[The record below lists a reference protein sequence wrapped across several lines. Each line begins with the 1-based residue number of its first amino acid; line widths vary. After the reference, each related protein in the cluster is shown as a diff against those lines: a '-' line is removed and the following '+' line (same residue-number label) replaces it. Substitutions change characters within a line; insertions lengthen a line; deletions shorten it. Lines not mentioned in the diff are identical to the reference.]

1 MTRPPFPIKPMEHR
15 VIELG
20 RSPVSIEDK
29 CNAMSDDGWRLV
41 STYYV
46 LDYMVMGIFR
56 RPRR

>member
-1 MTRPPFPIKPMEHR
+1 MEHR